1 MPLSFYKYISY
12 LSIDVA
18 IGAIISSAFIG
29 NLLNVE
35 VPLLVYVTLGLVVW
49 SIYSFD
55 HLIDAKKSREGSR
68 FPRHQFHLTH
78 FKQLTVLLLVALSA
92 VLVCIFYLPQKVILI
107 GSALGLVVVLY
118 FLSINLLHWRNIY
131 HKELT
136 VAFVYYSGIL
146 VGPLSSLNFRI
157 DSSNWFYL
165 FGYFILIL
173 LNLLI
178 FSMYDQKADKNND
191 FPSLFRVVKKPYT
204 SNLIYLLM
212 LLFSAGLVIELSTA
226 VSTASIILLLMFSIL
241 CFIQIY
247 AHTTICRTYYRYLG
261 DGIFILPV
269 IYLL

>member
-29 NLLNVE
+29 SLLKVE
-35 VPLLVYVTLGLVVW
+35 VPILVYVTLGLVVW
-49 SIYSFD
+49 SIYTFD
-55 HLIDAKKSREGSR
+55 HLIDAKKSRARSR
-68 FPRHQFHLTH
+68 LPRHHFHLTH
-78 FKQLTVLLLVALSA
+78 FKQLAVLLLVALSA
-92 VLVCIFYLPQKVILI
+92 VLICIFYLPPKVILI
-107 GSALGLVVVLY
+107 GSALGLIVVLY

-136 VAFVYYSGIL
+136 VAFVYYSGVL

-157 DSSNWFYL
+157 DPSNWFYL

-178 FSMYDQKADKNND
+178 FSKYDQKADRSND
-191 FPSLFRVVKKPYT
+191 FPSLFRVIKKPFT

-212 LLFSAGLVIELSTA
+212 LLFSAGLVFELSKS
-226 VSTASIILLLMFSIL
+226 VSTTSIVLLSMFSIL
-241 CFIQIY
+241 CFIHFY
-247 AHTTICRTYYRYLG
+247 SHTNICRAYYRYLG